1 MSLTIEIVAAVVG
14 ALVALVALV
23 AWRKSAGRS
32 SAATGRVFRG
42 PSEMYFTCAR
52 CSAQVAHT
60 KRTIA
65 AWEKGSRRIFCD
77 ACHKKWR
84 NAQPPQEASYRP
96 SAGVASG
103 AGEVANP
110 PRALSSE
117 ARASRTQ
124 IPAYAPESKGPRGCL
139 GVALVMVLVPIAIV
153 YFTINA

>member
-1 MSLTIEIVAAVVG
+1 MSVTVEIVSAAVGV
-14 ALVALVALV
+14 LLALVALV

-32 SAATGRVFRG
+32 SAAKGRVFRG

-65 AWEKGSRRIFCD
+65 AWEKGSRRIFCA

-84 NAQPPQEASYRP
+84 TAQPPQEAPYGA
-96 SAGVASG
+96 SAGVASRAS
-103 AGEVANP
+103 AGTTS
-110 PRALSSE
+110 RGLSNE

-124 IPAYAPESKGPRGCL
+124 SPAYASESKGPRGCL
-139 GVALVMVLVPIAIV
+139 GVALIMVLVPIAIV

>member
-1 MSLTIEIVAAVVG
+1 MSVTVEIVSAAVGV
-14 ALVALVALV
+14 LLALVALV

-32 SAATGRVFRG
+32 SAAKGRVFRG

-84 NAQPPQEASYRP
+84 TAQPPQEAPYGA
-96 SAGVASG
+96 SAGVASRAS
-103 AGEVANP
+103 AGTTS
-110 PRALSSE
+110 RGLSNE

-124 IPAYAPESKGPRGCL
+124 SPAYASESKGPRGCL
-139 GVALVMVLVPIAIV
+139 GVALIMVLVPIAIV